1 MHLVDDATDSFFTEL
16 SVFHFQYKPKNYS
29 KQIFAFTDQN
39 QQHLVLNLNLKP
51 CEQWKS
57 ILMLKEKVNLV
68 DVDADAFF
76 IELSVFHFSIQT

>member
-1 MHLVDDATDSFFTEL
+1 MWTVDAHVDVKGKWVHLVDDATDSFFTEL

-51 CEQWKS
+51 CEQ
-57 ILMLKEKVNLV
+57 
-68 DVDADAFF
+68 
-76 IELSVFHFSIQT
+76 